1 MNGGIGIIEMFKRTN
16 ILALVGGGENPRFSP
31 KKIVLWDDHHANQIG
46 EIIFNKEVLNVKMR
60 MDKIFGVCENKIYIF
75 NLNTLE
81 TFQTLKTYHNPTGII
96 AISSGESN
104 KLMIAYPAEFQG
116 IVSIRDCFDSKS
128 IKNSK
133 VVKAHDS
140 RVACLSINNNGTLL
154 ATSSENGTLIRVF
167 DLENGEIIATFR
179 RGTKNVSMICINFSP
194 NNVFVGCISD
204 AGTIH
209 IFSIFNINKKLNE
222 KNEKEEEK
230 KEIKNEDKNETDNE
244 PKNRKSILGKIGGLF
259 NITEHDRCFAKFKI
273 KEEYGL
279 LGFGKENTIIV
290 VTKEGRY
297 IYAAYNPISGG
308 NCQMIEEK
316 NFFYDES

>member
-133 VVKAHDS
+133 YFQFPS
-140 RVACLSINNNGTLL
+140 NL
-154 ATSSENGTLIRVF
+154 
-167 DLENGEIIATFR
+167 
-179 RGTKNVSMICINFSP
+179 
-194 NNVFVGCISD
+194 
-204 AGTIH
+204 
-209 IFSIFNINKKLNE
+209 
-222 KNEKEEEK
+222 
-230 KEIKNEDKNETDNE
+230 
-244 PKNRKSILGKIGGLF
+244 
-259 NITEHDRCFAKFKI
+259 
-273 KEEYGL
+273 
-279 LGFGKENTIIV
+279 
-290 VTKEGRY
+290 
-297 IYAAYNPISGG
+297 
-308 NCQMIEEK
+308 
-316 NFFYDES
+316 